1 MESTRPLIKFSCAHF
16 QLILPPLSLATFWL
30 PSLWTSKKEN
40 CSAFTYLC
48 LLSFTQHV
56 FGSIQGVLKTYN
68 NKNKNMGMSLF
79 WFLQVP
85 LLFLTLF
92 LHYAPSVLFP
102 VDAVLCS
109 HTLLHSIPYS
119 SLLIAKKIFH
129 FMVCNCSKSR
139 FKYES
144 SVAACSWN
152 VEALSTGL

>member
-1 MESTRPLIKFSCAHF
+1 MESTHPLIKFSCAPF

-56 FGSIQGVLKTYN
+56 FGSIQGVLKTCN

-92 LHYAPSVLFP
+92 LHYAPPVLFP

-119 SLLIAKKIFH
+119 SLLIAK
-129 FMVCNCSKSR
+129 
-139 FKYES
+139 ES
-144 SVAACSWN
+144 SISRSAIAPSH
-152 VEALSTGL
+152 ALSMSLQLLHELKCWSPSTGL